1 MCSFILKH
9 KVCKK
14 CRSSIEY
21 ERADHRSCPSPK
33 KCRGAKKRGTTT
45 RYVRVDE
52 CNRCTLDSLNQD
64 AMVGGVQAGDLDEEP
79 DCLPERPLQLGLW
92 M

>member
-1 MCSFILKH
+1 MCSFILQH

-21 ERADHRSCPSPK
+21 ERADHQSCKLPK
-33 KCRGAKKRGTTT
+33 KCPKTKKRGTSI

-64 AMVGGVQAGDLDEEP
+64 AMTGGMQAGDLDEELDFP
-79 DCLPERPLQLGLW
+79 PERPMQLGLW